1 MDDLENAVSLQEFVA
16 TLPVSSLPRI
26 IKIASGV
33 YLQSSVYDISGS
45 ECCLSTGDLVKVIG
59 KELQSVSCVDLCTGA
74 YQLLPKNFPGQFEI
88 LVDNCVYDTLEKL
101 QRALSCGAHIHLFWF
116 ASHCDIKLGDCVIK
130 KNHPIQYVPS
140 DVCKNPSY
148 ATCFLKDGSEE
159 VCVKIPFS
167 TQGEFYEYKS
177 KETYTLGKVLESPD
191 LLKRNLKCSR
201 IGNGPF
207 NLFPVYEIKTI
218 MQMRKD
224 IVNIP
229 SSLEVDVIDITSEG
243 IDINFIRPLSLID
256 ASECKDQFPVVAE
269 ILDTSESNHLL
280 KNDLFSSLRKGQKL
294 VIYQKTFSRKV
305 LASATKG
312 KVSRFFY
319 IHDVYQGKFR
329 QRPREFPTVY
339 DLWTTL
345 TEGGLLNVVVTQD
358 CESVEDGL
366 PSLSIGDHLKVLYQT
381 KRRVSA
387 DSEENIL
394 VCRKDSD
401 DDEEEPEEIM
411 LPLYMQGR
419 FVEEAVDNKKYALS
433 NIIQKLKLPCEVK
446 VVTKDASLT
455 TDPLTSFASL
465 KLEELIEE
473 PVLVVSYLDKPSDCF
488 EIPIKWLEISL
499 VFLEEP
505 VPATKEL
512 TSSLRVEELSES
524 FYYGLRR
531 ELPTYDLPP
540 PRPPKREGGHT
551 QSVHTEKKKPAHI
564 GLKPK
569 SPVPPDLPSRKYSE
583 GRVTKSL
590 QNCTLQS
597 KNTYSPT
604 PRKSSSEND
613 SDNDHDYESIDP
625 EKKKLQTRHQ
635 VI

>member
-140 DVCKNPSY
+140 DV
-148 ATCFLKDGSEE
+148 L
-159 VCVKIPFS
+159 
-167 TQGEFYEYKS
+167 
-177 KETYTLGKVLESPD
+177 
-191 LLKRNLKCSR
+191 
-201 IGNGPF
+201 
-207 NLFPVYEIKTI
+207 
-218 MQMRKD
+218 RKD